1 MTYKPI
7 SNYGIVG
14 DMETAALIAQDGS
27 VDWLCF
33 PRFDSP
39 SVFGAILDQEKGG
52 AFSIAPCGGRARYRQ
67 LYRPDTNILVT
78 RFLSPEGVVELTDFM
93 PVKLN
98 SRQQR
103 SSWLVRRV
111 KAVSGSASVKL
122 RCAPAFHYGGRGHE
136 TNVDHREAIFRTAD
150 LSLQLTSAVP
160 LKKIGDAAEAEIT
173 LQESQSVSFVLG
185 MAGEKA
191 PGDFLEEAAIDEL
204 EEQTA
209 RHWRSW
215 IAKCTYDGRWR
226 ELVHRS
232 ALLLELLTYAP
243 TGAIIA
249 APTSSLPEWIGG
261 KRNWDYR
268 YNWIRDAAYT
278 VYALVRIGLYDE
290 ATRFMGWIED
300 RCAELPD
307 GSSLQTVYA
316 VDGSRQLHEQTLSYL
331 EGYCRST
338 PVRVGNAAY
347 KQLQLDIYGALID
360 AVYLYNKYAKPIT
373 SELWKDVRRLVNW
386 VADNWHQPDS
396 GIWELRGD
404 VRQLVHSK
412 MMCWVALDRGLRL
425 AVKRSLPADY
435 DKWLRARDQIYL
447 QVLEKG
453 WSKKKKAFVQSYGSD
468 DLDASVLMMPLV
480 FFMAPTDP
488 KLGSTVDAI
497 SRPVSEGGL
506 LLDGMVYRYRPD
518 APNDGLEAGEGTF
531 NVCTLWLIEA
541 LTRMGR
547 VQEGHWLFEKMLTR
561 ANHLGL
567 YPEETS
573 PNGDQLGNFPQAFTH
588 MGLISAAFNLNRA
601 LDLSPS
607 AMAADI
613 HSTSTG

>member
-14 DMETAALIAQDGS
+14 DMETAALIALDGS
-27 VDWLCF
+27 VDWLCL

-39 SVFGAILDQEKGG
+39 SVFGAILDQQKGG
-52 AFSIAPCGGRARYRQ
+52 SFTITPCGGRARYRQ
-67 LYRPDTNILVT
+67 VYLPDTNILVT
-78 RFLSPEGVVELTDFM
+78 RFLTPEGVVELTDFM

-98 SRQQR
+98 SREQR

-111 KAVSGSASVKL
+111 KAVSGPASLKL

-136 TNVDHREAIFRTAD
+136 VDVDNREAIFRTAD
-150 LSLQLTSAVP
+150 LSLRLTAAVP

-173 LQESQSVSFVLG
+173 LQESQGVSFVLG
-185 MAGEKA
+185 MAGERA
-191 PGDFLEEAAIDEL
+191 PGDFLEEAALDEL
-204 EEQTA
+204 EKRTA
-209 RHWRSW
+209 AHWRSW
-215 IAKCTYDGRWR
+215 IRKCTYGGRWQ

-249 APTSSLPEWIGG
+249 APTSSLPERIGG
-261 KRNWDYR
+261 QRNWDYR

-278 VYALVRIGLYDE
+278 VYALLRIGLFDE
-290 ATRFMGWIED
+290 ATRFMGWVEE

-307 GSSLQTVYA
+307 GGSLQTVYA
-316 VDGSRQLHEQTLSYL
+316 IDGGRNLHEKTLVDL

-338 PVRVGNAAY
+338 PVRVGNDAY

-360 AVYLYNKYAKPIT
+360 AVYLCNKYAAPIT

-386 VADNWHQPDS
+386 VADNWQQPDS
-396 GIWELRGD
+396 GIWELRGCA
-404 VRQLVHSK
+404 RQLVHSK

-425 AVKRSLPADY
+425 AGKRSLPADY

-447 QVLEKG
+447 QVLEMG
-453 WSKKKKAFVQSYGSD
+453 WNQEKKAFVQSYGSD

-488 KLGSTVDAI
+488 KLASTVDAI
-497 SRPVSEGGL
+497 CRPVSQGGL

-518 APNDGLEAGEGTF
+518 APPDGLEAGEGTF

-547 VQEGHWLFEKMLTR
+547 VQQGHWLFEKMLTR

-601 LDLSPS
+601 LDSAPS
-607 AMAADI
+607 GIAAKVQ
-613 HSTSTG
+613 